1 MVIPAFNEERN
12 VTAVIDGVHRQ
23 GYAALVVDD
32 GSTDRTGIVALAAG
46 ALVLHLPVNLGVG
59 GALRCAFRFAVTN
72 GYDTVVQCDADG
84 QHDPRDIPRLVAA
97 MGEQR
102 ADLVIGSR
110 FVDGCRGVGIG
121 RRLAMSALARAASRQ
136 TGTRITDATSGFRA
150 IGGRLLGSFAA
161 SYPSEYLGDTVEAIA
176 RAGRDGH
183 RVVEIGVRMRPRISG
198 VSSAS
203 AFASMWYVV
212 RVMAAMRIQRH
223 RPAGRRAVR
232 LTHWEAGPS

>member
-12 VTAVIDGVHRQ
+12 VTAVIEGVLRE
-23 GYAALVVDD
+23 GYTALVVDD
-32 GSTDRTGIVALAAG
+32 GSSDRTGTVAKSAG

-59 GALRCAFRFAVTN
+59 GALRCAFRFALIN

-84 QHDPRDIPRLVAA
+84 QHDPSDIPRLLAT
-97 MGEQR
+97 MGEQQ

-110 FVDGCRGVGIG
+110 FVDGCRGVGFG
-121 RRLAMSALARAASRQ
+121 RRLAMSALAHTASRH

-161 SYPSEYLGDTVEAIA
+161 SYPSEYLGDTVEALA
-176 RAGRDGH
+176 RAGRGGH
-183 RVVEIGVRMRPRISG
+183 QVAEVGVRMRPRASG

-203 AFASMWYVV
+203 AFASMWYVM
-212 RVMAAMRIQRH
+212 RVLAAMRIQRF
-223 RPAGRRAVR
+223 RPTGRRVVR